1 MTMKKII
8 IVESP
13 SKSKTIESYMGEE
26 YKVVASNG
34 HIRDLAT
41 KGKGGLGIDIP
52 AGFIPRYEVLKEKA
66 LKVAELKKICKGNEV
81 FLATDPDR
89 EGEAISWHLASVL
102 DLDLNTVKRIE
113 FNEITKPAILEA
125 FEHPRRIDQALVQS
139 QETRRMLDRIIGFQL
154 SNLLQKKIK
163 TKSAGRVQ
171 SSVLKLI
178 VDLEEEINNF
188 VSTPFYQ
195 ISATN
200 SEWNLNLVDE
210 KNNIKKITSKV
221 EAAQIYHELNKSFL
235 CKDIIRSEV
244 KRSSKPAFITSTL
257 QQEASIRY
265 GYSADKTMRIA
276 QALYEGKEIGDM
288 QVGLITYMRTDS
300 TRLSD
305 VFVNQALKFISENYG
320 SEYCGKLKLKNKG
333 NSQDAHEA
341 IRPTSLNRRPE
352 DVDKYLTSEERKIYR
367 LIYNRTI
374 SSLMT
379 SAKFESTTVLFDN
392 NGHTFK
398 TSGQRML
405 FDGYLKVYGLDEE
418 DKNKLLPKIEVMDE
432 VGNFDIELEELFTKP
447 KPHFTEATII
457 KTMEELGIG
466 RPSTYAQTISKLKSS
481 KYIEIIEKKIR
492 PTEQG
497 ILSIKKLE
505 LFFDRILAPKYT
517 ADMELTLDDIA
528 QGSAN
533 SVVELQK
540 FYNNF
545 YPLYEKAHKEMEALE
560 GVEIGENCPECGAP
574 LVRRIGKYGEFI
586 SCSKFPVCNYKPA
599 KETPVDLEEGIKC
612 PVCLRGHIVQRV
624 NKGKYF
630 YACNNFPK
638 CKTIFPYKPIAGE
651 FCEVCGSVMLD
662 SPNGHICSNRDC
674 KSDTS
679 NESLIVCPICKEGH
693 LQKKVAVKGKNK
705 GKEFWACNRF
715 PKCKTTF
722 SEEPVNELCGICGS
736 QMVKK
741 GDKISCSKADCE
753 NFIK

>member
-1 MTMKKII
+1 MKKII

-52 AGFIPRYEVLKEKA
+52 AGFIPRYEILKDKVLK
-66 LKVAELKKICKGNEV
+66 VSELKKICKGNEV

-102 DLDLNTVKRIE
+102 ELDLNTVKRIE

-178 VDLEEEINNF
+178 VDLEEEVNNF
-188 VSTPFYQ
+188 VPTPFYQ
-195 ISATN
+195 ITATN
-200 SEWNLNLVDE
+200 DNLSLNLVDE
-210 KNNIKKITSKV
+210 KKVTRKIQSKL
-221 EAAQIYHELNKSFL
+221 EANTIYHELGTKFICNEIVK
-235 CKDIIRSEV
+235 SEV
-244 KRSSKPAFITSTL
+244 LRGSKPAFITSTL
-257 QQEASIRY
+257 QQEASIKY
-265 GYSADKTMRIA
+265 GFSADRTMRIA
-276 QALYEGKEIGDM
+276 QALYEGKQIGDI

-305 VFVNQALKFISENYG
+305 VFVAQALDYIKDNYG
-320 SEYCGKLKLKNKG
+320 VQYCGKPKLKNKD

-341 IRPTSLNRRPE
+341 IRPTSLKRRPE
-352 DVDKYLTSEERKIYR
+352 DVEKYLTSDERKIYR
-367 LIYNRTI
+367 LIYNRTLA
-374 SSLMT
+374 SLM
-379 SAKFESTTVLFDN
+379 SASKFESTTLLFDN
-392 NGHTFK
+392 NSHTFK
-398 TSGQRML
+398 TTGQRLL
-405 FDGYLKVYGLDEE
+405 FDGYLKVYGLSDE
-418 DKNKLLPKIEVMDE
+418 DKNKLLPEVHEGDVLTGFE
-432 VGNFDIELEELFTKP
+432 IELEELFTKP
-447 KPHFTEATII
+447 KPYFTEASII

-466 RPSTYAQTISKLKSS
+466 RPSTYAQTISKLKTS
-481 KYIEIIEKKIR
+481 KYIEIVEKKIR

-497 ILSIKKLE
+497 VLSIKKLQD
-505 LFFDRILAPKYT
+505 FFAGLLEPKYT
-517 ADMELTLDDIA
+517 ANMELMLDEIA
-528 QGSAN
+528 KGTAN

-540 FYNNF
+540 FYNEF
-545 YPLYEKAHKEMEALE
+545 YPLYEKAHAEMEALE
-560 GVEIGENCPECGAP
+560 GTPTGEMCPKCGSP
-574 LVRRIGKYGEFI
+574 LMLRVGKYGEFV
-586 SCSKFPVCNYKPA
+586 SCSNFPGCDYKPA

-638 CKTIFPYKPIAGE
+638 CKTIFPFKPIPNE
-651 FCEVCGSVMLD
+651 YCEICGSVILD
-662 SPNGHICSNRDC
+662 APEGHICSNRNCNRD
-674 KSDTS
+674 KT
-679 NESLIVCPICKEGH
+679 EEGIICPICKEGH
-693 LQKKVAVKGKNK
+693 LQKKTAVKGKNK
-705 GKEFWACNRF
+705 GKYFWACDRF

-722 SEEPVNELCGICGS
+722 SDEPVNQICGICGS

-741 GDKISCSKADCE
+741 GDKISCSKQTCE

>member
-1 MTMKKII
+1 MKKII

-26 YKVVASNG
+26 FKVVASNG
-34 HIRDLAT
+34 HIRDLST

-52 AGFIPRYEVLKEKA
+52 AGFIPRYEILKDKTM
-66 LKVAELKKICKGNEV
+66 KVAELKKICKGNEV
-81 FLATDPDR
+81 YLATDPDR

-102 DLDLNTVKRIE
+102 ELDLNTVKRIE

-125 FEHPRRIDQALVQS
+125 FAHPRRIDQSLVQS

-195 ISATN
+195 ISASNDNLT
-200 SEWNLNLVDE
+200 LNLVDS
-210 KNNIKKITSKV
+210 KNVIKKITSKE
-221 EAAQIYHELNKSFL
+221 EANNVYSSLKKSFI
-235 CKDIIRSEV
+235 CKEVIKSETL
-244 KRSSKPAFITSTL
+244 RSSKPAFITSTL
-257 QQEASIRY
+257 QQEASVKY
-265 GYSADKTMRIA
+265 GFSADKTMRIA
-276 QALYEGKEIGDM
+276 QALYEGKLVGDM

-305 VFVNQALKFISENYG
+305 LFVDQAMKFIKDNYG
-320 SEYCGKLKLKNKG
+320 SNYCGKPKLKNKG
-333 NSQDAHEA
+333 SAQDAHEA
-341 IRPTSLNRRPE
+341 IRPTSLSRKPE
-352 DVDKYLTSEERKIYR
+352 DVDKYLTSDERKIYK

-374 SSLMT
+374 SSLMA
-379 SAKFESTTVLFDN
+379 SAKFESTTLLFDN
-392 NGHTFK
+392 SGHTFK
-398 TSGQRML
+398 TTGQRLL
-405 FDGYLKVYGLDEE
+405 FDGYLKAYGLGDE
-418 DKNKLLPKIEVMDE
+418 DKNKLLPEILEGDVLDGFE
-432 VGNFDIELEELFTKP
+432 IELEELFTKP
-447 KPHFTEATII
+447 KPFYTEATII

-466 RPSTYAQTISKLKSS
+466 RPSTYAQTISKLKTS

-505 LFFDRILAPKYT
+505 GFFMQILEPKYT
-517 ADMELTLDDIA
+517 ADMEKMLDEIA
-528 QGSAN
+528 AGTMN

-540 FYNNF
+540 FYNGF

-560 GVEIGENCPECGAP
+560 GVPTGEACPKCGAP
-574 LVRRIGKYGEFI
+574 LVKRIGKYGEFV
-586 SCSKFPVCNYKPA
+586 SCSKFPECDYKPA
-599 KETPVDLEEGIKC
+599 KEAPVDPELGIKC
-612 PVCLRGHIVQRV
+612 PVCLRGHIVQKV
-624 NKGKYF
+624 NKGKFF
-630 YACNNFPK
+630 YACNNFPR
-638 CKTIFPYKPIAGE
+638 CKTIFPYKPIEGAY
-651 FCEVCGSVMLD
+651 CEICGSVMLD
-662 SPNGHICSNRDC
+662 SPNGVVCSNRDC
-674 KSDTS
+674 KKETT
-679 NESLIVCPICKEGH
+679 EQVGGVVCPICKEGH
-693 LQKKVAVKGKNK
+693 LQKRTAVKGKNK
-705 GKEFWACNRF
+705 GKEFWACDRY

-722 SEEPVNELCGICGS
+722 SDEPVNETCGICGS

-741 GDKISCSKADCE
+741 GEKVSCTKPTCE

>member
-1 MTMKKII
+1 MKKII

-52 AGFIPRYEVLKEKA
+52 AGFIPRYEILKDKV
-66 LKVAELKKICKGNEV
+66 LKVAELKKLCKGNEV
-81 FLATDPDR
+81 YLATDPDR

-102 DLDLNTVKRIE
+102 DLDLNTVNRIE

-125 FEHPRRIDQALVQS
+125 FEHPRRIDQSLVQS

-178 VDLEEEINNF
+178 VDLEEEVNNF
-188 VSTPFYQ
+188 VSTPYYQ
-195 ISATN
+195 ISASN
-200 SEWNLNLVDE
+200 DSFNLNLVDE
-210 KNNIKKITSKV
+210 KLAIKKILSKE
-221 EAAQIYHELNKSFL
+221 EANSIYHGLSSSFI
-235 CKDIIRSEV
+235 CKDVIRSEGF
-244 KRSSKPAFITSTL
+244 RNSKPAFITSTL
-257 QQEASIRY
+257 QQEASLRY
-265 GYSADKTMRIA
+265 GYSADRTMKIA
-276 QALYEGKEIGDM
+276 QALYEGKEIGNIH
-288 QVGLITYMRTDS
+288 VGLITYMRTDS

-305 VFVNQALKFISENYG
+305 VFISHALKFIKDNYG
-320 SEYCGKLKLKNKG
+320 AEYCGAAKVKNKG
-333 NSQDAHEA
+333 NTQDAHEA
-341 IRPTSLNRRPE
+341 IRPTDLSMRPE

-374 SSLMT
+374 ASLM
-379 SAKFESTTVLFDN
+379 SAAKFENTTVLFDN

-398 TSGQRML
+398 TSGQRLL
-405 FDGYLKVYGLDEE
+405 FDGYLKVYGLSDE
-418 DKNKLLPKIEVMDE
+418 DKNKILPKVDVMDSLSGFE
-432 VGNFDIELEELFTKP
+432 VELEELFTKP
-447 KPHFTEATII
+447 KPFYTEASII

-466 RPSTYAQTISKLKSS
+466 RPSTYAQTITKLKSS
-481 KYIEIIEKKIR
+481 KYIEIVDKKIR

-497 ILSIKKLE
+497 ILSIKKLQD
-505 LFFDRILAPKYT
+505 FFHQILDPKYT

-528 QGSAN
+528 QGTAN

-545 YPLYEKAHKEMEALE
+545 YPLYERAHREMEALE
-560 GVEIGENCPECGAP
+560 VEATGEICPKCGSP
-574 LVRRIGKYGEFI
+574 LVKRIGKYGEFI
-586 SCSKFPVCNYKPA
+586 SCSKFPECDYKPV
-599 KETPVDLEEGIKC
+599 KEMPVDLDEGIKC

-624 NKGKYF
+624 NKGKFF

-638 CKTIFPYKPIAGE
+638 CKTVFAYKPVANE
-651 FCEVCGSVMLD
+651 YCEICGSVMLD
-662 SPNGHICSNRDC
+662 SPSGLICSNRDC
-674 KSDTS
+674 KPS
-679 NESLIVCPICKEGH
+679 NINGDEGIVCPICKKGH
-693 LQKKVAVKGKNK
+693 LQKKTATKGKNK
-705 GKEFWACNRF
+705 GKTFWACDQY

-722 SEEPVNELCGICGS
+722 SDEPINQICGICGS
-736 QMVKK
+736 QMVNKD
-741 GDKISCSKADCE
+741 GKISCSKSTCE

>member
-1 MTMKKII
+1 MKKII

-41 KGKGGLGIDIP
+41 RGKGGLGIDIP
-52 AGFIPRYEVLKEKA
+52 AGFIPRYEILKEKT

-81 FLATDPDR
+81 YLATDPDR

-102 DLDLNTVKRIE
+102 ELDLNTVNRIE
-113 FNEITKPAILEA
+113 FNEITRPAIIEA
-125 FEHPRRIDQALVQS
+125 FKHPRRIDQALVQS

-188 VSTPFYQ
+188 IPEPYFR
-195 ISATN
+195 ISAHN
-200 SEWNLNLVDE
+200 DILSLQLIDE
-210 KNNIKKITSKV
+210 KQNYYNISSKA
-221 EAAQIYHELNKSFL
+221 EANRIYYELGSQFVCQNVIKGDKL
-235 CKDIIRSEV
+235 RN
-244 KRSSKPAFITSTL
+244 SKPAFITSTL
-257 QQEASIRY
+257 QQEASTKY
-265 GYSADKTMRIA
+265 GFSAEKTMRVA
-276 QALYEGKEIGDM
+276 QALYEGKEIGNM

-305 VFVNQALKFISENYG
+305 VFVNQALQYIKDNYG
-320 SEYCGKLKLKNKG
+320 SEYCGKLKLKNKD

-352 DVDKYLTSEERKIYR
+352 DVDKYLTSDERKIYR

-374 SSLMT
+374 ASLMS
-379 SAKFESTTVLFDN
+379 SAKFESTTLLFVN
-392 NGHTFK
+392 NGHIFK
-398 TSGQRML
+398 TTGQRLL
-405 FDGYLKVYGLDEE
+405 FDGYLKVYGFNDE
-418 DKNKLLPKIEVMDE
+418 DKNELLPEVHVGDVISRCE
-432 VGNFDIELEELFTKP
+432 VDLEELFTKP
-447 KPHFTEATII
+447 KSYFTEATII

-466 RPSTYAQTISKLKSS
+466 RPSTYAQTISKLKTS
-481 KYIEIIEKKIR
+481 KYIEIIEKKIH

-497 ILSIKKLE
+497 ILSIRKLE
-505 LFFDRILAPKYT
+505 EFFTQILDPKYT
-517 ADMELTLDDIA
+517 ANMELMLDEVA
-528 QGSAN
+528 QGVAN

-540 FYNNF
+540 FYDNF
-545 YPLYEKAHKEMEALE
+545 YPVYQKAQQEMKALE
-560 GVEIGENCPECGAP
+560 GVDIGEVCPKCGAP
-574 LVRRIGKYGEFI
+574 LLRRQGKYGEFV
-586 SCSKFPVCNYKPA
+586 SCSRFPDCDYKPA
-599 KETPVDLEEGIKC
+599 KEVPIDLEEGIKC

-638 CKTIFPYKPIAGE
+638 CKTIFAYKPIENE
-651 FCEVCGSVMLD
+651 FCDKCGSVMLD
-662 SPNGHICSNRDC
+662 SPEGHICSNKEC
-674 KSDTS
+674 SIEKNGAPEGIT
-679 NESLIVCPICKEGH
+679 CPICKKGH
-693 LQKKVAVKGKNK
+693 LQKRTATKGKNK
-705 GKEFWACNRF
+705 GKIFWACDQY

-722 SEEPVNELCGICGS
+722 SDEPINQTCGICGS
-736 QMVKK
+736 QMVLKN
-741 GDKISCSKADCE
+741 GKISCTNQNCE

>member
-1 MTMKKII
+1 MKKII

-34 HIRDLAT
+34 HIRDLST

-52 AGFIPRYEVLKEKA
+52 AGFIPRYEILKDKTA
-66 LKVAELKKICKGNEV
+66 KVAELKKICKGNEV
-81 FLATDPDR
+81 YLATDPDR

-102 DLDLNTVKRIE
+102 ELDLNTVKRIE

-125 FEHPRRIDQALVQS
+125 FEHPRRIDQSLVQS

-154 SNLLQKKIK
+154 SSLLQKKIK

-195 ISATN
+195 ISASNDALT
-200 SEWNLNLVDE
+200 LNLVDE
-210 KNNIKKITSKV
+210 KNVTRKITSKS
-221 EAAQIYHELNKSFL
+221 EADTIYNSLTKSFI
-235 CKDIIRSEV
+235 CKEVVKSEV
-244 KRSSKPAFITSTL
+244 LRSSKPAFITSTL
-257 QQEASIRY
+257 QQEASVKY
-265 GYSADKTMRIA
+265 GFSADKTMRIA

-305 VFVNQALKFISENYG
+305 LFVSQALKFIKDTYG
-320 SEYCGKLKLKNKG
+320 SEYCGKPKLKNKG
-333 NSQDAHEA
+333 NTQDAHEA
-341 IRPTSLNRRPE
+341 IRPTSLARKPE
-352 DVDKYLTSEERKIYR
+352 DVEKYLTSDERKIYR

-374 SSLMT
+374 SSLMS
-379 SAKFESTTVLFDN
+379 SAKFESTILLFDN
-392 NGHTFK
+392 SGHTFK
-398 TSGQRML
+398 TTGQRL
-405 FDGYLKVYGLDEE
+405 IFDGYLKAYGLTEE
-418 DKNKLLPKIEVMDE
+418 DRNKLLPAVLVNDVLDEFEV
-432 VGNFDIELEELFTKP
+432 ELEELFTKP
-447 KPHFTEATII
+447 KPFFTEATII

-497 ILSIKKLE
+497 ILSIKKLQD
-505 LFFDRILAPKYT
+505 FFMQILEPKYT
-517 ADMELTLDDIA
+517 ANMEMMLDEIAAGTL
-528 QGSAN
+528 N

-540 FYNNF
+540 FYNGF

-560 GVEIGENCPECGAP
+560 GVPTGEICPKCGSE
-574 LVRRIGKYGEFI
+574 LVKRVGKYGEFI
-586 SCSKFPVCNYKPA
+586 SCSNFPTCDYKPA
-599 KETPVDLEEGIKC
+599 KEMPVDLEEGIKC

-624 NKGKYF
+624 NKGKFF

-638 CKTIFPYKPIAGE
+638 CKTIFPYKPIEGAY
-651 FCEVCGSVMLD
+651 CDICGSVMLD
-662 SPNGHICSNRDC
+662 APNGAVCSNRDC
-674 KSDTS
+674 KKVTEEHS
-679 NESLIVCPICKEGH
+679 EGVICPICKEGH
-693 LQKKVAVKGKNK
+693 LLKKTAVKGKNK
-705 GKEFWACNRF
+705 GKEFWACDRY

-722 SEEPVNELCGICGS
+722 SDEPINEICGICGS

-741 GDKISCSKADCE
+741 GEKVSCTKPTCE
-753 NFIK
+753 NYIK

>member
-1 MTMKKII
+1 MKKII

-26 YKVVASNG
+26 FKVVASNG

-52 AGFIPRYEVLKEKA
+52 AGFIPRYEILKEKV

-81 FLATDPDR
+81 YLATDPDR

-125 FEHPRRIDQALVQS
+125 FAHPRRIDQSLVQS

-188 VSTPFYQ
+188 VPTPFYQ
-195 ISATN
+195 ISGSN
-200 SEWNLNLVDE
+200 DVISLNLVDK
-210 KNNIKKITSKV
+210 KNVIKKIESKT
-221 EAAQIYHELNKSFL
+221 EANQIYHELSNSFI
-235 CKDIIRSEV
+235 CTNVNTTETHRN
-244 KRSSKPAFITSTL
+244 SKPAFITSTL
-257 QQEASIRY
+257 QQEASIKY
-265 GYSADKTMRIA
+265 GFSADRTMRVA
-276 QALYEGKEIGDM
+276 QALYEGKEIGDI

-305 VFVNQALKFISENYG
+305 LFVSHALDFIKANYG
-320 SEYCGKLKLKNKG
+320 PQYCGKPKLKNKD

-341 IRPTSLNRRPE
+341 IRPTSLTRRPE
-352 DVDKYLTSEERKIYR
+352 DVDKYLTSDERKIYR

-374 SSLMT
+374 ASLM
-379 SAKFESTTVLFDN
+379 SASKFESTTILFDN

-398 TSGQRML
+398 TTGQRLL
-405 FDGYLKVYGLDEE
+405 FDGYLKVYGLDED
-418 DKNKLLPKIEVMDE
+418 DKNKLLPNIT
-432 VGNFDIELEELFTKP
+432 VGDVLGGFEIELEELFTKP
-447 KPHFTEATII
+447 KAYFTEASII
-457 KTMEELGIG
+457 KAMEELGIG
-466 RPSTYAQTISKLKSS
+466 RPSTYAQTISKLKTS
-481 KYIEIIEKKIR
+481 KYIEIVEKKIH

-497 ILSIKKLE
+497 ILSIKKLQD
-505 LFFDRILAPKYT
+505 FFSEILDPEYT
-517 ADMELTLDDIA
+517 ANMELMLDEIAKGTL
-528 QGSAN
+528 N

-540 FYNNF
+540 FYNEF
-545 YPLYEKAHKEMEALE
+545 YPLYQKAQSEMEALE
-560 GVEIGENCPECGAP
+560 GTPTGEICPKCGSP
-574 LVRRIGKYGEFI
+574 LMLRVGKYGEFV
-586 SCSKFPVCNYKPA
+586 SCSKFPECDYKPV
-599 KETPVDLEEGIKC
+599 KEAPVDQELGIKC
-612 PVCLRGHIVQRV
+612 PVCLKGHIVQKV
-624 NKGKYF
+624 NKGKFF

-638 CKTIFPYKPIAGE
+638 CKTIFPYKPVANE
-651 FCEVCGSVMLD
+651 YCEICGSVMLD
-662 SPNGHICSNRDC
+662 TPNGLACSNRNC
-674 KSDTS
+674 STTET
-679 NESLIVCPICKEGH
+679 NGGIICPICKKGH
-693 LQKKVAVKGKNK
+693 LQKKTAVKGKNK
-705 GKEFWACNRF
+705 GKEFWACDQY

-722 SEEPVNELCGICGS
+722 SEEPVDQICGICGS

-741 GDKISCSKADCE
+741 GDKISCSKPTCE

>member
-1 MTMKKII
+1 MKKII

-52 AGFIPRYEVLKEKA
+52 AGFIPRYEILKDKVLK
-66 LKVAELKKICKGNEV
+66 VSELKKICKGNEV

-102 DLDLNTVKRIE
+102 ELDLNTVKRIE

-188 VSTPFYQ
+188 IPMPFYQ
-195 ISATN
+195 ITASN
-200 SEWNLNLVDE
+200 DNLSLNLVDE
-210 KNNIKKITSKV
+210 KNVTRKIESKGL
-221 EAAQIYHELNKSFL
+221 ANTIYHELGTKFVCNE
-235 CKDIIRSEV
+235 IIKNEV
-244 KRSSKPAFITSTL
+244 QRGSKPAFITSTL
-257 QQEASIRY
+257 QQEASIKY
-265 GYSADKTMRIA
+265 GFSADKTMRVA
-276 QALYEGKEIGDM
+276 QALYEGKQIGDI

-305 VFVNQALKFISENYG
+305 VFVAQALDYIKDNYG
-320 SEYCGKLKLKNKG
+320 AQYCGKPKLKNKDT
-333 NSQDAHEA
+333 SQDAHEA
-341 IRPTSLNRRPE
+341 IRPTSLKRRPE
-352 DVDKYLTSEERKIYR
+352 DVEKYLTSDERKIYR
-367 LIYNRTI
+367 LIYNRTLA
-374 SSLMT
+374 SLM
-379 SAKFESTTVLFDN
+379 SASKFESTTILFNN

-398 TSGQRML
+398 TSGQRLL
-405 FDGYLKVYGLDEE
+405 FDGYLKVYGLGDE
-418 DKNKLLPKIEVMDE
+418 DKNKLLPEIHDGDVLT
-432 VGNFDIELEELFTKP
+432 GFDIELEELFTKP
-447 KPHFTEATII
+447 KPYYTEASII

-466 RPSTYAQTISKLKSS
+466 RPSTYAQTISKLKTS

-497 ILSIKKLE
+497 VLSINKLQD
-505 LFFDRILAPKYT
+505 FFAGLLEPKYT
-517 ADMELTLDDIA
+517 ANMELMLDEVA
-528 QGSAN
+528 KGTAN

-540 FYNNF
+540 FYNEF
-545 YPLYEKAHKEMEALE
+545 YPLYEKAHAEMEALE
-560 GVEIGENCPECGAP
+560 GTPTGEICPKCGSP
-574 LVRRIGKYGEFI
+574 LMLRVGKYGEFV
-586 SCSKFPVCNYKPA
+586 SCSNFPGCDYKPA

-638 CKTIFPYKPIAGE
+638 CKTIFPFKPIPNE
-651 FCEVCGSVMLD
+651 YCEICGSVILD
-662 SPNGHICSNRDC
+662 APEGHICSNRNCTRD
-674 KSDTS
+674 KTDDG
-679 NESLIVCPICKEGH
+679 IICPICKEGH
-693 LQKKVAVKGKNK
+693 LQKKTAVKGKNK
-705 GKEFWACNRF
+705 GKYFWACDRF

-722 SEEPVNELCGICGS
+722 SDEPVNQICGICGS

-741 GDKISCSKADCE
+741 GDKISCSKQTCE
-753 NFIK
+753 NYIK